1 MTKST
6 IIIMFTSIIF
16 YGCNSKSS
24 DFSLTFYRW
33 SIHEDYYLKLN
44 NYDTILYIIDN
55 PIEKMTRYALISEDD
70 RELLQ
75 SKIQDFNFPK
85 TERFSSQIDDGL
97 SYNFVY
103 ESDKQIK
110 RLSNHVN
117 SGPKEF
123 WELGKLL
130 ESLKAKYHF
139 QEIKKDANL
148 KEMNN
153 FIFTN
158 TSD

>member
-1 MTKST
+1 
-6 IIIMFTSIIF
+6 MFTSIIF